1 MPATPALD
9 LINHARE
16 LLAERGMAV
25 LGAWTLLNLVVSGY
39 HVART
44 DARTATHH
52 FHLMNVAWNVVN
64 TLIAVWGLLQAHP
77 QQVAGL
83 TLPESLAAQK
93 HFENVLLLNAGLDV
107 GYLAIGRWL
116 QGRAATAERPERMTG
131 YGRSVLLQGGF
142 LLVFDLGF
150 YAAYHPY
157 AAQLLALAA

>member
-1 MPATPALD
+1 MPATPALN

-25 LGAWTLLNLVVSGY
+25 LGAWALLNLVVSGY

-44 DARTATHH
+44 DARTAPHH

-77 QQVAGL
+77 QQVVGL
-83 TLPESLAAQK
+83 TLPESLAAQS

-116 QGRAATAERPERMTG
+116 QSRAATAERPERMVG
-131 YGRSVLLQGGF
+131 YGHSVLLQGGF
-142 LLVFDLGF
+142 LLLFDLSF
-150 YAAYHPY
+150 YLVYHRY
-157 AAQLLALAA
+157 AAQLLALGI